1 MSLPSGPVHEVRAGT
16 RLGRYEILVA
26 VAQGGMAR
34 VWAAK
39 QHGQRGFSKLVAI
52 KTILP
57 QLAKDPA
64 FESMFLDEA
73 HLSAGVHHPNVCE
86 IFDLGEEQGTLYI
99 AMEWVNGEALNR
111 IVKPPVPKGEKGVS
125 ERLNARIA
133 ARIVADA
140 AKGLHAAHELRDDS
154 GQLVGLV
161 HRDVSPQNILISL
174 DGVVKVT
181 DFGVAKA
188 LAKQQE
194 ATMAG
199 QVKGKVAYMAPEQA
213 RGAAI
218 DRRSD
223 VFALGIVLYEITT
236 AVRPFAGTNEL
247 EVMRSLA
254 AGRFDP
260 PSAVVAGY
268 PKELESI
275 VLTAMSMDPDQRFPS
290 ADAMR
295 LALEEWLAHSGPVV
309 SEAHV
314 AATVRER
321 VGRHVDERIARIR
334 ERTRVAAPEASALP
348 EPSSPFAA
356 PPPHEASSS
365 FAQAPSAVSTLS
377 HASAPSAVSTVS
389 HTSAPSAVST
399 VSHASAPSAI
409 SQFSPVVQTSPSQS
423 MARPSGGSSAAKTAL
438 FGVAVGVGVFALV
451 AVGGGSLYMLRARS
465 HAAAQPAATAGSAAA
480 PAPASTAAQ
489 KEVLVELVTP
499 KSGVTLLV
507 DGVVQPVGQLS
518 FARPAPGVS
527 KKLTARADGYKEG
540 ELRFD
545 DKTEKLEIALEL
557 DKEESVAEQPIPV
570 EKLAEQKPAEPKSG
584 APTSGGEKPSE
595 PAGDKPK
602 PKGPVKVDIPDNP
615 F

>member
-1 MSLPSGPVHEVRAGT
+1 MPPAGGPSHEVRAGT
-16 RLGRYEILVA
+16 RLGRYEILVP

-57 QLAKDPA
+57 GLANDPA

-86 IFDLGEEQGTLYI
+86 IFDLGEDAGALYI

-111 IVKPPVPKGEKGVS
+111 IVKPPVPRGEKGIAQ
-125 ERLNARIA
+125 RLNARIA

-161 HRDVSPQNILISL
+161 HRDVSPQNILVSL

-188 LAKQQE
+188 LRNQQE

-199 QVKGKVAYMAPEQA
+199 QVKGKVAYMSPEQA
-213 RGAAI
+213 RGGAI

-236 AVRPFAGTNEL
+236 AVRPFSGVNEL
-247 EVMRSLA
+247 EVMKSLA
-254 AGRFDP
+254 SGRFDP

-268 PKELESI
+268 PKELETI
-275 VLTAMSMDPDQRFPS
+275 VLTAMSMDPAQRYPS
-290 ADAMR
+290 ADAVR
-295 LALEEWLAHSGPVV
+295 VALEEWLSRSGPVV
-309 SEAHV
+309 TEAHI

-321 VGRHVDERIARIR
+321 VGQHVDDRLAKIR
-334 ERTRVAAPEASALP
+334 ERTRVAAPDASTIP
-348 EPSSPFAA
+348 ESVAQAPAA
-356 PPPHEASSS
+356 PPPQEASSS
-365 FAQAPSAVSTLS
+365 FAQAPSSVSTIS
-377 HASAPSAVSTVS
+377 HA
-389 HTSAPSAVST
+389 SAPSAVST

-409 SQFSPVVQTSPSQS
+409 SQFAPVVQTAPPPPSV
-423 MARPSGGSSAAKTAL
+423 AGRPAGSGAAKTAL
-438 FGVAVGVGVFALV
+438 MGVMIGIGVFVLV
-451 AVGGGSLYMLRARS
+451 IVGGGGLYMVRSRTGAARADTPTAS
-465 HAAAQPAATAGSAAA
+465 PQPATAPTRDA
-480 PAPASTAAQ
+480 
-489 KEVLVELVTP
+489 EVRIELVTP

-507 DGVVQPVGQLS
+507 DGVVQPVGQLML
-518 FARPAPGVS
+518 ARPKAGAA
-527 KKLTARADGYKEG
+527 KKLTARAEG
-540 ELRFD
+540 FKDAELTFD
-545 DKTEKLEIALEL
+545 DKTETLTIALEPAPPDAEEPAAEEKPA
-557 DKEESVAEQPIPV
+557 DKP
-570 EKLAEQKPAEPKSG
+570 AEQKPAGP
-584 APTSGGEKPSE
+584 APEAKPSA
-595 PAGDKPK
+595 PASSATGK
-602 PKGPVKVDIPDNP
+602 PKGPTKVDIPENP

>member
-1 MSLPSGPVHEVRAGT
+1 MSLPTGPVHEVRAGT

-86 IFDLGEEQGTLYI
+86 IFDLGEEHGTLYI

-236 AVRPFAGTNEL
+236 ALRPFAGTNEL
-247 EVMRSLA
+247 EVMKSLA

-356 PPPHEASSS
+356 PPPQEASSS

-389 HTSAPSAVST
+389 H
-399 VSHASAPSAI
+399 ASAPSAI
-409 SQFSPVVQTSPSQS
+409 SQFSPVVQTSTSQS
-423 MARPSGGSSAAKTAL
+423 MVRPGSGSSAAKTAL
-438 FGVAVGVGVFALV
+438 FGVAIGVGVFALV
-451 AVGGGSLYMLRARS
+451 AVGGGSLYMMRARS
-465 HAAAQPAATAGSAAA
+465 HGSVAAAGSAAA
-480 PAPASTAAQ
+480 PVAAPPPAA
-489 KEVLVELVTP
+489 EAELRVELVTP

-518 FARPAPGVS
+518 FTRPAPGVS
-527 KKLTARADGYKEG
+527 KKLTARADGYKEA

-545 DKTEKLEIALEL
+545 EKTEKLEIVLEL
-557 DKEESVAEQPIPV
+557 DKEEAVAEQPIPV

-584 APTSGGEKPSE
+584 APAPAAEKPST
-595 PAGDKPK
+595 PASDKPK
-602 PKGPVKVDIPDNP
+602 PKGPTKVDIPDNP

>member
-1 MSLPSGPVHEVRAGT
+1 MSVPTGGPVHEVRAGT

-73 HLSAGVHHPNVCE
+73 HLSSGVHHPNVCE

-111 IVKPPVPKGEKGVS
+111 LVKPPVPKGEKPIS
-125 ERLNARIA
+125 QRLNARIA

-140 AKGLHAAHELRDDS
+140 AKGLHAAHELRDDA
-154 GQLVGLV
+154 GELVGLV

-188 LAKQQE
+188 LRTQQE
-194 ATMAG
+194 ATLAG

-236 AVRPFAGTNEL
+236 ALRPFAGTTEI
-247 EVMRSLA
+247 EVMKSLA

-268 PKELESI
+268 PKELEAI
-275 VLTAMSMDPDQRFPS
+275 VLQAMSMDPAYRYPS

-295 LALEEWLAHSGPVV
+295 VAIEEWLARSGPVV
-309 SEAHV
+309 TEAQI

-321 VGRHVDERIARIR
+321 VGRHVDERLAKIR
-334 ERTRVAAPEASALP
+334 ERTRVVVPDATALPEAS
-348 EPSSPFAA
+348 SPMHQP

-365 FAQAPSAVSTLS
+365 FAQAPSSVSTLS
-377 HASAPSAVSTVS
+377 HA
-389 HTSAPSAVST
+389 SAPSAVST

-409 SQFSPVVQTSPSQS
+409 SQFSPVVQTAHPPPSVAQPTRG
-423 MARPSGGSSAAKTAL
+423 ASAAKTAL

-451 AVGGGSLYMLRARS
+451 AVGGGSLWVMRSRANAS
-465 HAAAQPAATAGSAAA
+465 ATPAATASTVA
-480 PAPASTAAQ
+480 PTETTAAQ
-489 KEVLVELVTP
+489 AELRVELVRPTA
-499 KSGVTLLV
+499 GVTLLI
-507 DGVVQPVGQLS
+507 DNVVQPVGQLT
-518 FARPAPGVS
+518 FARPKPGES
-527 KKLTARADGYKEG
+527 KKLTARADGFKDA
-540 ELRFD
+540 ELSFD
-545 DKTEKLEIALEL
+545 DKTEKLTVELLPDTAEGEEEEKPIAV
-557 DKEESVAEQPIPV
+557 DKLPEQKPAVGPAP
-570 EKLAEQKPAEPKSG
+570 AEQKPS
-584 APTSGGEKPSE
+584 APS
-595 PAGDKPK
+595 GDKPAK
-602 PKGPVKVDIPDNP
+602 PKPAKIDIPDNP